1 MRGHHALLTTLALTA
16 QRQPPAMRLRLVRSC
31 RMDAVSD
38 AERLLAEYDAN
49 HRAAAASAGASGLGG
64 ALTANAWAVS
74 ADRAPLAA
82 AVKAM
87 RLAAM
92 PSNGR
97 IMLGICAQDASEGLA
112 ALKAWVSR
120 LHLPRG
126 VLHGMDRDGV
136 PLDMSEFGSVYIKY
150 NSHASSAGDP
160 PGTATLSGYNGDF
173 RGVYFNPD
181 LQDGNFRQFAVLP
194 LDLFGELPGAATV
207 GAESPA
213 ASATS
218 AASAASAAS
227 TVPLAVGMR
236 VLVRYG
242 GKAAEYPGTLMASPA
257 KDVWDVT
264 YDDGDREVG
273 VRAELIR
280 PRSAPAAAQAATAP
294 APSAAAAAAAAAASG
309 GGRAVSVSAAGAA
322 SRSRAVA
329 VAGEAAAEAAVVE
342 ARENPVLKEMAA
354 AAAEAEEAEASSYNF
369 EGTRSTPAVPITTPD
384 MPITTPKMPSTT
396 PAVPSRFSSTRRFI
410 AREAEAEVEDET
422 EATASDVL
430 HRQGWYLLR
439 RAHVV
444 DETVVSAIRASRF
457 QPIFNGHAPGEAPLR
472 HMGRDARAWATQL
485 EGVFSA
491 VLGEAGLLACSDGV
505 SSKVVRDCYAL
516 RSLPLPGLRARA
528 EEGAVAGADGD
539 GAVAGADGLRARAE
553 EDEARA
559 ALEGRQPAH
568 SDSPEPLP
576 PSSLADIADA
586 DFPLSA
592 LLAVQPMTK
601 LWIFPNGCDDP
612 NPMLLRLAVGDMLV
626 WRGDLVHAGAGY
638 AEEHVRVHAYVD
650 PPSHI
655 YQRPFGKTNRCG
667 L

>member
-1 MRGHHALLTTLALTA
+1 MLTTLALTA
-16 QRQPPAMRLRLVRSC
+16 QRQPPAMSVRLVRSC

-207 GAESPA
+207 GAVSPA

-218 AASAASAAS
+218 AASAASASS

-242 GKAAEYPGTLMASPA
+242 GKAAEYPGTLVASPA

-264 YDDGDREVG
+264 YDDGDREAG

-294 APSAAAAAAAAAASG
+294 APSAAAAAAAG

-342 ARENPVLKEMAA
+342 ARENLVL
-354 AAAEAEEAEASSYNF
+354 
-369 EGTRSTPAVPITTPD
+369 
-384 MPITTPKMPSTT
+384 
-396 PAVPSRFSSTRRFI
+396 
-410 AREAEAEVEDET
+410 
-422 EATASDVL
+422 
-430 HRQGWYLLR
+430 
-439 RAHVV
+439 
-444 DETVVSAIRASRF
+444 
-457 QPIFNGHAPGEAPLR
+457 
-472 HMGRDARAWATQL
+472 
-485 EGVFSA
+485 
-491 VLGEAGLLACSDGV
+491 
-505 SSKVVRDCYAL
+505 
-516 RSLPLPGLRARA
+516 
-528 EEGAVAGADGD
+528 
-539 GAVAGADGLRARAE
+539 
-553 EDEARA
+553 
-559 ALEGRQPAH
+559 
-568 SDSPEPLP
+568 
-576 PSSLADIADA
+576 
-586 DFPLSA
+586 
-592 LLAVQPMTK
+592 
-601 LWIFPNGCDDP
+601 
-612 NPMLLRLAVGDMLV
+612 
-626 WRGDLVHAGAGY
+626 
-638 AEEHVRVHAYVD
+638 
-650 PPSHI
+650 
-655 YQRPFGKTNRCG
+655 
-667 L
+667 

>member
-1 MRGHHALLTTLALTA
+1 
-16 QRQPPAMRLRLVRSC
+16 
-31 RMDAVSD
+31 MDAVSD

-242 GKAAEYPGTLMASPA
+242 GKAAEYPGTLVASPA

-264 YDDGDREVG
+264 YDDGDREAG

-294 APSAAAAAAAAAASG
+294 APSAAAAAAAAG

-354 AAAEAEEAEASSYNF
+354 AAAEAAEAEASSYNF
-369 EGTRSTPAVPITTPD
+369 EGTRSTPAVPITTPE
-384 MPITTPKMPSTT
+384 MPSTTPKMPSTT

-410 AREAEAEVEDET
+410 AREAAAEVEDET

-457 QPIFNGHAPGEAPLR
+457 EPIFNGHAPGEAPLR
-472 HMGRDARAWATQL
+472 HMGRDAPSWATQL

-528 EEGAVAGADGD
+528 EEGAVAGADGEGAD
-539 GAVAGADGLRARAE
+539 VGADVGAVVGADGLRARAE
-553 EDEARA
+553 EEEARASTARAPTWAPTWAPSWAEEEEARA

-592 LLAVQPMTK
+592 LLAVQPRTK

>member
-1 MRGHHALLTTLALTA
+1 
-16 QRQPPAMRLRLVRSC
+16 
-31 RMDAVSD
+31 MDAVSD
-38 AERLLAEYDAN
+38 AERLLAEYDAD

-194 LDLFGELPGAATV
+194 LDLFGDLPGAATV
-207 GAESPA
+207 GAESPV

-227 TVPLAVGMR
+227 SVPLAVGMR

-242 GKAAEYPGTLMASPA
+242 GKVAEYPGMLVASPA
-257 KDVWDVT
+257 EGVWDVT
-264 YDDGDREVG
+264 YDDGDREAG

-280 PRSAPAAAQAATAP
+280 PAPAAA
-294 APSAAAAAAAAAASG
+294 PSEPAAAAASSLLG
-309 GGRAVSVSAAGAA
+309 MHVPTTAAASSLPGMHVPTTAAAPSEPAAAAGGRAVSVSAAGAA

-329 VAGEAAAEAAVVE
+329 VAAEVAAKAAAVE
-342 ARENPVLKEMAA
+342 ARENLVLKEMAA
-354 AAAEAEEAEASSYNF
+354 AAEEAEEAEEPSSYNS
-369 EGTRSTPAVPITTPD
+369 EGTSTTPVV
-384 MPITTPKMPSTT
+384 PGTTPPMPTTTPMVPSTT
-396 PAVPSRFSSTRRFI
+396 PPVPSRFSSTRRFI
-410 AREAEAEVEDET
+410 ARKAEAVVEEAEAK
-422 EATASDVL
+422 AFNVL
-430 HRQGWYLLR
+430 HRHGWVLIR
-439 RAHVV
+439 QAHVV
-444 DETVVSAIRASRF
+444 DESVVSAIRASRF
-457 QPIFNGHAPGEAPLR
+457 EPIFNGHAPGEAPLR

-485 EGVFSA
+485 EGLISA

-516 RSLPLPGLRARA
+516 RSLPLPGLRVRA
-528 EEGAVAGADGD
+528 VEDADEKD
-539 GAVAGADGLRARAE
+539 GADGLRVRAE

-568 SDSPEPLP
+568 SDSPEPIP

-592 LLAVQPMTK
+592 LLAVQPKTK
-601 LWIFPNGCDDP
+601 LWLFPNGCDDP

-650 PPSHI
+650 PPTHI